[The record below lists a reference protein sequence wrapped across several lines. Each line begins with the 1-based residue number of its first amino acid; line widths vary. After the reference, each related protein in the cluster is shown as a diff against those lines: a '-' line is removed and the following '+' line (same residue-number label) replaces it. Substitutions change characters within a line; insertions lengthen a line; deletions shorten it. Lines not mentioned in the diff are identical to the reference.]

1 MKKEFETPVCEVVE
15 FENEDILTASGVGP
29 DPITPPVQE

>member
-15 FENEDILTASGVGP
+15 FENEDILTTSVE
-29 DPITPPVQE
+29 TPGTDD

>member
-15 FENEDILTASGVGP
+15 FENEDILTASKEPTTPGVS
-29 DPITPPVQE
+29 E